1 MTSTPDDWFSEV
13 ERYLRTGVWDDR
25 YGLVPMDPDTDVPA
39 DVRAKFKIKID
50 PGLAQS
56 RKGNGH
62 AAEAPSQRN
71 GSAEQATGGSD
82 DGFSAQIRAEML
94 DYGIETPPV
103 SFIPDGKFHA
113 FRSRA
118 GSQKPKGWYIIHTDP
133 SMTTWS
139 FGDWI
144 QPDTKNPRKNRRS
157 GSRGNSAREL
167 TPEDYAAHRQRLR
180 QHHEQIDAA
189 KFQAW
194 EEAAADAK
202 LRWDTLKLAPASNAY
217 LKKKQIKA
225 FGARVEHG
233 NLVIPMQDIEGKL
246 WSLQEINEDWKLNQK
261 GGRRAG
267 CFTRIGEFTNEGP
280 ICVCEGFATGAT
292 LHTETSYG
300 VACAGDAGNIER
312 VARAIRGKYP
322 DAPLIICGDDDWLAR
337 YDNGIKNNTGQIRA
351 EWAAKAVDGIVVFP
365 WFNPAGARPPKA
377 TDFNDEARLY
387 GPGEVR
393 TMETASSGR
402 TLVSRD
408 FLHRPVR
415 TPGWQSRCSASPAAT
430 TSSTTKCSSAATSS
444 SSGRES

>member
-82 DGFSAQIRAEML
+82 DGFRAQIRAEML

-180 QHHEQIDAA
+180 
-189 KFQAW
+189 
-194 EEAAADAK
+194 
-202 LRWDTLKLAPASNAY
+202 
-217 LKKKQIKA
+217 
-225 FGARVEHG
+225 
-233 NLVIPMQDIEGKL
+233 
-246 WSLQEINEDWKLNQK
+246 
-261 GGRRAG
+261 
-267 CFTRIGEFTNEGP
+267 
-280 ICVCEGFATGAT
+280 
-292 LHTETSYG
+292 
-300 VACAGDAGNIER
+300 
-312 VARAIRGKYP
+312 
-322 DAPLIICGDDDWLAR
+322 
-337 YDNGIKNNTGQIRA
+337 
-351 EWAAKAVDGIVVFP
+351 
-365 WFNPAGARPPKA
+365 
-377 TDFNDEARLY
+377 
-387 GPGEVR
+387 
-393 TMETASSGR
+393 
-402 TLVSRD
+402 
-408 FLHRPVR
+408 
-415 TPGWQSRCSASPAAT
+415 
-430 TSSTTKCSSAATSS
+430 
-444 SSGRES
+444 